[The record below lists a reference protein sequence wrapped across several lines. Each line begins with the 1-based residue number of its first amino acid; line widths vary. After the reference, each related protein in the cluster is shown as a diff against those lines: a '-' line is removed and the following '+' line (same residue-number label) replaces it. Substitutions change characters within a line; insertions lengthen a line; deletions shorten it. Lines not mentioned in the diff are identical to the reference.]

1 MTGLINLHKIN
12 FNISIIYRFIVKIL
26 SVISFF
32 ELVLFPAWETLYV
45 IFIVFLCVIIHKKTI
60 FNSYNLIYYPAS
72 TIAISLYILFFVV
85 LPMPATL
92 IEFKPVTYNLHS
104 TIDAFSNIL
113 ILELL
118 LIIIHFIYKKLS
130 KRKNVLRNL
139 LVKFN
144 FYTKVSSNE
153 LWVLIISSSLLWAYI
168 ILTYG
173 LYTEESAN
181 TATQLPNYLYI
192 LNLLLSGYSFC
203 PFIFLMPN
211 YNIIKTPY
219 KVNKTIIIF
228 ITAMLFLIGIATNM
242 RTASVMV
249 IANGFFLFIVYN
261 LYYPIDYKKYL
272 KPKTVIISII
282 LIYFFTGPFMN
293 ISKAMLETRG
303 DRAGKNGI
311 EMIEMTFKSL
321 QDDNKM
327 DKNKKIKGSGIVWDE
342 EYLDNDILNRF
353 CSVKILDETLFHAQR
368 IGYANPIMQ
377 EQLKIKMKD
386 FFPGIIKQSFNIKVP
401 EEIRHYSLTDVLYSL
416 SINSPSARGGVKIG
430 TLQGLGLAIFGYWYL
445 LILIPVFIIIFYFID
460 AGIAFCYSEKKMYFS
475 LWFIINIIAI
485 CYYFSDRHYYEYEF
499 RYIFRSFFESIIFF
513 LVTINLIKRLPFIK
527 H

>member
-1 MTGLINLHKIN
+1 MTDSINIHKID
-12 FNISIIYRFIVKIL
+12 FNISIIYKFLIKIL
-26 SVISFF
+26 SVISFL
-32 ELVLFPAWETLYV
+32 ELVLFPAWETLYA

-72 TIAISLYILFFVV
+72 TIAISFYILFFVV

-104 TIDAFSNIL
+104 TVDTFSNIL

-118 LIIIHFIYKKLS
+118 LILIHFIYRKLS
-130 KRKNVLRNL
+130 KRKNIIRNI

-153 LWVLIISSSLLWAYI
+153 LWILIIASALLWAYI
-168 ILTYG
+168 ILRYG
-173 LYTEESAN
+173 LYTEESTN
-181 TATQLPNYLYI
+181 TSTQLPGYLYI
-192 LNLLLSGYSFC
+192 LNLLLSGYSYC
-203 PFIFLMPN
+203 LFIFLMPN

-219 KVNKTIIIF
+219 KVNKTKIII
-228 ITAMLFLIGIATNM
+228 ITAILFLIGIATNM

-272 KPKTVIISII
+272 KPKTVIISIV
-282 LIYFFTGPFMN
+282 LIYFFTGPFMD
-293 ISKAMLETRG
+293 ISKAMLDTREH
-303 DRAGKNGI
+303 RAGKSGI
-311 EMIEMTFKSL
+311 EMIEMTFNSL
-321 QDDNKM
+321 QDN
-327 DKNKKIKGSGIVWDE
+327 DKKKQNKKLKESGIIWDE

-353 CSVKILDETLFHAQR
+353 CSIKILDETLFHAQR
-368 IGYANPIMQ
+368 AGYANPIMQ
-377 EQLKIKMKD
+377 EHLKIKMID
-386 FFPGIIKQSFNIKVP
+386 FIPGIIKKTFNIKTF
-401 EEIRHYSLTDVLYSL
+401 EETRHYSLTDVLYSL

-430 TLQGLGLAIFGYWYL
+430 TLQGLGLAIFGYWYFL
-445 LILIPVFIIIFYFID
+445 VLIPIFIIIFYFID
-460 AGIAFCYSEKKMYFS
+460 AGTLFNYSEKKIYFS
-475 LWFIINIIAI
+475 LWFLINIISI

-499 RYIFRSFFESIIFF
+499 RYIFRTFFESIIFF
-513 LVTINLIKRLPFIK
+513 LITINLLKKLPFIT